1 MFIINTVNEDS
12 FKIIEKFSNDSYVID
27 YYGDKLLV
35 TVGDI
40 WKIYTV
46 KECVA

>member
-1 MFIINTVNEDS
+1 MFIINAVNQDS
-12 FKIIEKFSNDSYVID
+12 FKVIKKFSKDSYVID

-35 TVGDI
+35 TIGDI